1 MENINIIRQSYIIEN
16 ILPEIEEEINNLLY
30 DLTNG
35 SITIT
40 FSIQKEAKKSKT
52 TIDTLDIIVNESSIS
67 RKYETFSGGEKFR
80 IDFACHV
87 GLSRFLAKR
96 AEANIDLFI
105 LDENLGSQDETAKQI
120 FIQCIKKLN
129 KYFKQILIITHI
141 NDIKD
146 ALENKI
152 YIIKDENGSHIKYN

>member
-1 MENINIIRQSYIIEN
+1 MEIEN
-16 ILPEIEEEINNLLY
+16 EINNLLFN
-30 DLTNG
+30 LTNG
-35 SITIT
+35 KISIS
-40 FSIQKEAKKSKT
+40 FLIQKETKAKT
-52 TIDTLDIIVNESSIS
+52 LIDTLDIIVNDSDEM

-96 AEANIDLFI
+96 AESNIDLFI

-120 FIQCIKKLN
+120 FIQCINKLN
-129 KYFKQILIITHI
+129 TYFKQILIITHI

-146 ALENKI
+146 AFENKVLI
-152 YIIKDENGSHIKYN
+152 EKTELGSKVTIL